1 MRLLYPVLFVLLVL
15 VVAGGCG
22 VRKRE
27 QHVQTVENNLI
38 AAGFRTVLADTADK
52 RAQLRG
58 LPSRRLTEKES
69 GGKRYY
75 WYADAD
81 GCGCAYVGG
90 EKAYQRYDRL
100 AQERDVRASE
110 KADAKML
117 RTVEAV
123 EDTPG
128 DAWFWEN
135 VAPEFFPR

>member
-90 EKAYQRYDRL
+90 GKAYQRHGRP
-100 AQERDVRASE
+100 APERGVRASE
-110 KADAKML
+110 KAGAQ
-117 RTVEAV
+117 A
-123 EDTPG
+123 
-128 DAWFWEN
+128 
-135 VAPEFFPR
+135 